1 MNSLPAVCA
10 DCSYQVNAAATP
22 VVLSA
27 TRSAEVLTIALSD
40 PLTLNFPLSEV
51 SVTYLGVSCISLA
64 GSISSFT
71 CNLPKNTDNSVALP
85 AGSGKPK
92 VHIVRIGFA
101 DNSAL
106 TAETVSLS
114 VSSFSPAETSPGGGV
129 QATVIGVGFPI
140 SSK

>member
-1 MNSLPAVCA
+1 
-10 DCSYQVNAAATP
+10 
-22 VVLSA
+22 
-27 TRSAEVLTIALSD
+27 
-40 PLTLNFPLSEV
+40 
-51 SVTYLGVSCISLA
+51 
-64 GSISSFT
+64 
-71 CNLPKNTDNSVALP
+71 LP